1 MLIKIRCMQEH
12 GGASML
18 RRAVVIT
25 LGLALMSGCAATGEG
40 ASGQEPPPP
49 LATSIGGD
57 TTPGADVAPTEGAS
71 ATSYGL
77 CAEFPM
83 HMPTSGHGDLEGWW
97 SSSPANPEDGST
109 IEDPA
114 QWPEPKMAQ
123 HPRTAVI
130 DVEPGE
136 VLSTWDRTTC
146 SNDPDFVPVPN
157 EQWPAVTDDKREF
170 IVVDMD
176 TNEVVNTTIASEF

>member
-1 MLIKIRCMQEH
+1 MF
-12 GGASML
+12 
-18 RRAVVIT
+18 RRTSRAQSARSDTAPRYATVIV
-25 LGLALMSGCAATGEG
+25 LGVALLSGCASTVEEPDSAGPVA
-40 ASGQEPPPP
+40 ASPDQTEE
-49 LATSIGGD
+49 
-57 TTPGADVAPTEGAS
+57 VAPTEGAEAS
-71 ATSYGL
+71 SYDL

-97 SSSPANPEDGST
+97 SSTPVDLEDGSV

-114 QWPEPKMAQ
+114 DWPEPKMAQ

-130 DVEPGE
+130 DVESGE

-146 SNDPDFVPVPN
+146 TDDPDFVPVPN

-170 IVVDMD
+170 VVVDMD
-176 TNEVVNTTIASEF
+176 TNEVVNTTLASEF